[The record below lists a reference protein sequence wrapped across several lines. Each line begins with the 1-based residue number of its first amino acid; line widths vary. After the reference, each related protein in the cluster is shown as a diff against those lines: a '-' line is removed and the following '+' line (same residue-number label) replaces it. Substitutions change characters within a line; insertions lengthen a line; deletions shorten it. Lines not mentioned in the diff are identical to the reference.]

1 MNRPASQQANAS
13 VLNHIGIVFF
23 KELRDA
29 LRDRRT
35 LLSVALPGLLVGPVM
50 LFFLSML
57 VAQFESAAE
66 KREVLVAGQ
75 QYGPSL
81 INHIE
86 RQNFTVKAAP
96 ADYEKQLRDSSLT
109 QPVLVIPKD
118 FEAELARGD
127 QPELEVV
134 TDSANTR
141 ASAGA
146 GQVAGLVRGFNT
158 ERARLHLMVRGI
170 SSDLLQPVDMTER
183 DLASPG
189 ARAVRITSI
198 IPMFVIMAVLYGCLT
213 AALDTTSGERERS
226 SLEPLLTN
234 PAQHY
239 TLVAGKWLAVALV
252 GIAVAALASFSFV
265 PAQWLIKSDAL
276 AAQFRFGVSE
286 ALRFAV
292 LLIPVAA
299 AMGAILMAAAIR
311 TKTFKEAQASASVVL
326 MVFSFMPLIAI
337 MNPGGEA
344 PWHYWVPGLAQYQQM
359 MLVLKGE
366 ALRMDQ
372 WAPAVASSLIIIG
385 GGLAYV
391 AQQMRAAASR

>member
-1 MNRPASQQANAS
+1 MSQANAS

-234 PAQHY
+234 PAQHS

-252 GIAVAALASFSFV
+252 GISVAALASFSFV

-276 AAQFRFGVSE
+276 AAQFRFGVSD

-372 WAPAVASSLIIIG
+372 WVPAVASSLIIIG
-385 GGLAYV
+385 AGLAYV